1 MPKKKIAVIG
11 AGFVGSTAGYTLLMN
26 NTADEIVLIDVNR
39 DKAEGDAL
47 DMNHGMSFLPPVKFY
62 AGRYEDCA
70 DAALVVLTAGAAQKP
85 GESRMDL
92 LGRNLRVFDDIL
104 SQLLPVLAPGA
115 LLLTVTNPVD
125 VLTRYVLER
134 SGLPPSR
141 VMGSG
146 TVLDTS
152 RLKWAIAGHIGIDP
166 RDVQTFVIGEH
177 GDTEVAAF
185 SATTISG
192 MRLDQY
198 CAGCSERGC
207 NALRELSALHDEV
220 RGAAYGIIEKKG
232 ATYYA
237 VALAVN
243 RIAEAVLNDQKAI
256 LTVSGLVDGAYG
268 LRGVC
273 LSLPRVIGAGGME
286 RLLEVPYDAGE
297 VARLRHSAGTI
308 REAYNSARKP

>member
-1 MPKKKIAVIG
+1 MSKKKIAVIG
-11 AGFVGSTAGYTLLMN
+11 AGFVGSTAAYTMMMN

-39 DKAEGDAL
+39 GKAEGDAL
-47 DMNHGMSFLPPVKFY
+47 DMNHGMSFLPPVRFY
-62 AGRYEDCA
+62 PGWYEDCS

-92 LGRNLRVFDDIL
+92 LDRNLRVFDNIL
-104 SQLLPVLAPGA
+104 FQLLPVLAPDA
-115 LLLTVTNPVD
+115 ILLTVTNPVD
-125 VLTRYVLER
+125 VLTQYVLER
-134 SGLPPSR
+134 SGLPAAR
-141 VMGSG
+141 VIGSG

-166 RDVQTFVIGEH
+166 RDVHTFVVGEH

-185 SATTISG
+185 SATTVSG

-198 CAGCSERGC
+198 CAQCGQRGC
-207 NALRELSALHDEV
+207 DALGELTALHEEV

-243 RIAEAVLNDQKAI
+243 RIAEAVLNDQKAV
-256 LTVSGLVDGAYG
+256 LTVSGLVEGAYG
-268 LRGVC
+268 IRGVC
-273 LSLPRVIGAGGME
+273 LSLPRVVGAGGIE
-286 RLLEVPYDAGE
+286 RLLEAPYNKE
-297 VARLRHSAGTI
+297 ETEQLRHSAETI
-308 REAYNSARKP
+308 CEAYKAAT